1 MKSMTGFGLATVG
14 AGLERWTA
22 EARSV
27 NSRFLELKLVLPR
40 EHQDLEHDLREGLQA
55 KLSRGR
61 VDVAVRREGTAAV
74 ARRAEIDLEGAAA
87 RLGAWRRLQRELKV
101 TGEIDLAFLREI
113 AADAVRSTEVPRDRK
128 AERALISRAVAA
140 SVAAL
145 EKDRAREGRHLSAEL
160 RRLLG
165 ELGRL
170 HGNCVQLA
178 AGMRGTF
185 TARLEKRLAT
195 LLADAGLEAS
205 RLVTEVA
212 LLVERSDIA
221 EELARLDAHIEAF
234 RALLREREPVGK
246 RIEFLLQEIHREVN
260 TIGSKAN
267 HLPLTQA
274 VLEAKAVVEK
284 LREQAANVE

>member
-1 MKSMTGFGLATVG
+1 MKSMTGFGQATAGV
-14 AGLERWTA
+14 GLERWTA

-40 EHQDLEHDLREGLQA
+40 EHQDLEHDLRERLQL
-55 KLSRGR
+55 KLARGR
-61 VDVAVRREGTAAV
+61 VDVTVRREGTAPV
-74 ARRAEIDLEGAAA
+74 VRRAEIDLEGAKA
-87 RLGAWRRLQRELKV
+87 RLGAWRRLQRDLNV
-101 TGEIDLAFLREI
+101 PGEIDLAFLREI
-113 AADAVRSTEVPRDRK
+113 AGDTVRTAEVPRDRK
-128 AERALISRAVAA
+128 AERAAISRAVVA

-145 EKDRAREGRHLSAEL
+145 ERDRAREGRHLAAEL
-160 RRLLG
+160 RRLVG

-170 HGNCVQLA
+170 HGDCARLA
-178 AGMRGTF
+178 AGMRDTF
-185 TARLEKRLAT
+185 AARLEKRLAT

-205 RLVTEVA
+205 RLVAEVA

-221 EELARLDAHIEAF
+221 EELARLAAHIDAF
-234 RALLREREPVGK
+234 RGLLREREPVGK

-274 VLEAKAVVEK
+274 VLEAKAVGEK